1 MDDPSKKPDETVP
14 IGINFDEFSKN
25 NSNDNV
31 GKSEDDPIIK
41 ELSAP
46 HSKIKKILT
55 NRMNSLKQLSNVWL
69 KGDISETIR
78 ELSLIKDQGVSCD
91 FFNSAFMQNGYNKDY
106 LKLDESV
113 SLIPLVLTL
122 VESKY
127 ESNFRCGVKM
137 VYMLFDMYSD
147 SIRAIKRSQK
157 IEVKTMENYT
167 QFFDIIPKIENI
179 VKRDLN
185 KDKNLK
191 ALLGEMKVFVED
203 CMNKVFQI
211 IIIYYLKYF

>member
-106 LKLDESV
+106 LKLEESA

-137 VYMLFDMYSD
+137 VCMLFDMYSD
-147 SIRAIKRSQK
+147 SIRAGKRSQK
-157 IEVKTMENYT
+157 IDPRTMDNYT
-167 QFFDIIPKIENI
+167 KLINFFDTIPRIETV

-203 CMNKVFQI
+203 CRR
-211 IIIYYLKYF
+211 

>member
-1 MDDPSKKPDETVP
+1 MSGNPKKEDETQP
-14 IGINFDEFSKN
+14 IGIDFNDFGNQN
-25 NSNDNV
+25 NSSNENV
-31 GKSEDDPIIK
+31 NSSEDDPIIK
-41 ELSAP
+41 EISVP
-46 HSKIKKILT
+46 HPKIKKILQ
-55 NRMNSLKQLSNVWL
+55 NRMNSLKQLSNTWI
-69 KGDISETIR
+69 KGDIRQTIR

-91 FFNSAFMQNGYNKDY
+91 FFNSAFMQNSYNKDY
-106 LKLDESV
+106 LTLEESV
-113 SLIPLVLTL
+113 ELIPLVITL

-137 VYMLFDMYSD
+137 VCMLFDMYSD

-157 IEVKTMENYT
+157 IDPRTMENYT
-167 QFFDIIPKIENI
+167 KFIQFFDTIPKIETI

-203 CMNKVFQI
+203 CMR
-211 IIIYYLKYF
+211 

>member
-1 MDDPSKKPDETVP
+1 MDDPNKKPDETVP
-14 IGINFDEFSKN
+14 MGINFDDFGKN

-46 HSKIKKILT
+46 HSKIKKLLT
-55 NRMNSLKQLSNVWL
+55 NRMNSLKQLSNIWL

-78 ELSLIKDQGVSCD
+78 ELSIIKDQGVSCD
-91 FFNSAFMQNGYNKDY
+91 FFNSAFMQNSYNKDY
-106 LKLDESV
+106 LKLEESA

-127 ESNFRCGVKM
+127 ESNFRCGIKM
-137 VYMLFDMYSD
+137 VCMLFDMYSD
-147 SIRAIKRSQK
+147 SIRASKRSQK
-157 IEVKTMENYT
+157 IEPRTLENYSKLIN
-167 QFFDIIPKIENI
+167 FFDTIPRIDT
-179 VKRDLN
+179 VAKRDLN

-203 CMNKVFQI
+203 CRR
-211 IIIYYLKYF
+211 

>member
-1 MDDPSKKPDETVP
+1 MDDPNKKPDETVP
-14 IGINFDEFSKN
+14 MGINFDDFGKN

-46 HSKIKKILT
+46 HSKIKKLLT
-55 NRMNSLKQLSNVWL
+55 NRMNSLKQLSNIWL

-78 ELSLIKDQGVSCD
+78 ELSIIKDQGVSCD
-91 FFNSAFMQNGYNKDY
+91 FFNSAFMQNSYNKDY
-106 LKLDESV
+106 LKLEESA

-127 ESNFRCGVKM
+127 ESNFRCGIKM
-137 VYMLFDMYSD
+137 VCMLFDMYSD
-147 SIRAIKRSQK
+147 SIRAGKRSQK
-157 IEVKTMENYT
+157 IDPRTMDNYT
-167 QFFDIIPKIENI
+167 KLINFFDTIPRIDT
-179 VKRDLN
+179 VAKRDLN

-191 ALLGEMKVFVED
+191 ALLGEMKVFVDD
-203 CMNKVFQI
+203 CRR
-211 IIIYYLKYF
+211 

>member
-106 LKLDESV
+106 LKLEESA

-137 VYMLFDMYSD
+137 VCMLFDMYSD

-157 IEVKTMENYT
+157 IEVKTMEDYT
-167 QFFDIIPKIENI
+167 QFFDIIPKIETI

-203 CMNKVFQI
+203 CRR
-211 IIIYYLKYF
+211 

>member
-1 MDDPSKKPDETVP
+1 MDDPNKKPDETVP
-14 IGINFDEFSKN
+14 MGINFDDFGKN

-46 HSKIKKILT
+46 HTKIKKLLT
-55 NRMNSLKQLSNVWL
+55 SRMNSLKQLSNIWL

-91 FFNSAFMQNGYNKDY
+91 FFNSAFMQNSYNKDY
-106 LKLDESV
+106 LKLEESA

-137 VYMLFDMYSD
+137 VCMLFDMYSD
-147 SIRAIKRSQK
+147 SIRAGKRSQK
-157 IEVKTMENYT
+157 IDPRTMDNYT
-167 QFFDIIPKIENI
+167 KLINFFDTIPRIDT
-179 VKRDLN
+179 VAKRDLN

-203 CMNKVFQI
+203 CRR
-211 IIIYYLKYF
+211 